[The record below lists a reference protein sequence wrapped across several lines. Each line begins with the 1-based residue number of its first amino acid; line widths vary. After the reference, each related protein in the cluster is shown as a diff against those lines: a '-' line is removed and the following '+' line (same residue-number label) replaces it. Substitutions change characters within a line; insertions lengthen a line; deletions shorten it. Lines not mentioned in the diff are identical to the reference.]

1 VRDSF
6 IILGVVASLTGSFL
20 LWRKHFVEV
29 PEPTAISKNF
39 KPVIKPIKG
48 DKTHER
54 TNTRSSSKKRDLN
67 PSKRTARK
75 ASESPELSDFSQ
87 AEEFVEEDF
96 DVLLSSEQDKSS
108 PVVVG
113 VPIAAWVKA
122 RMNRFKDLP
131 SPQEGSQNLRLFV
144 GCMELKKGP
153 QKTERHDCEKILA
166 ARESK
171 LAGERE
177 RY

>member
-1 VRDSF
+1 MRDSF
-6 IILGVVASLTGSFL
+6 IILGVVASLTGGFL
-20 LWRKHFVEV
+20 VWRKHFVEV
-29 PEPTAISKNF
+29 HKPTAININ
-39 KPVIKPIKG
+39 VKPIKG

-75 ASESPELSDFSQ
+75 ASESPQLSDFSQ

-122 RMNRFKDLP
+122 RINRFKDSP
-131 SPQEGSQNLRLFV
+131 SPQEGSKKLRLFV

-153 QKTERHDCEKILA
+153 QKTERHACEKILA